1 MEQTVIK
8 NYFASETLA
17 TSSENTPEAPCTGWV
32 AGPGGCSPN
41 FDCSALSTNDAE
53 VLNQLSTIYPNPNN
67 GSFTLSYSGQE
78 QLKQLSVFDVT
89 GKKVNTIILNNFN
102 QRKDIN
108 LNTLAKG
115 LYFITIE
122 SETTNTTKKMVIK

>member
-1 MEQTVIK
+1 M
-8 NYFASETLA
+8 
-17 TSSENTPEAPCTGWV
+17 
-32 AGPGGCSPN
+32 
-41 FDCSALSTNDAE
+41 
-53 VLNQLSTIYPNPNN
+53 
-67 GSFTLSYSGQE
+67 SYSGQE

-89 GKKVNTIILNNFN
+89 GKKVQTIILNNFN